1 MLSIIN
7 KFAKEV
13 EEEIKNEIRSV
24 ARYYKLNEVE
34 VMRYISGGNAEYIQV
49 EKILEEQ
56 IKAEKIVWEGMTR
69 AEVQEKQMELM
80 EKTRL
85 QVQAQIQAQR
95 GIFDSTDKMPVKK
108 NARGRPPKEAK
119 VITVHVGD
127 DLISR
132 LLENARKSKL
142 N

>member
-69 AEVQEKQMELM
+69 AEVQEKQMEL
-80 EKTRL
+80 
-85 QVQAQIQAQR
+85 
-95 GIFDSTDKMPVKK
+95 
-108 NARGRPPKEAK
+108 
-119 VITVHVGD
+119 
-127 DLISR
+127 
-132 LLENARKSKL
+132 
-142 N
+142 